1 MLRTT
6 ILNLEISEVLMNTL
20 TEKKTYK
27 IMGISWPVFLILTIV
42 VTAAMYMGKLPG
54 GLIILGVMMIYG
66 ALLNEIGNRTPII
79 KDYLGGG
86 AIVAIFGSAVLAFIG
101 VFPEGTVESITTFMK
116 GGQFLNF
123 YIAALICGSILGMSR
138 EFLIK
143 AFIRY
148 LPIILGGVITALALT
163 GLVGAII
170 GFGFQRAVL
179 YVALPIMGGGM
190 GAGAIPLS
198 EIFGSAMNEDSG
210 SILSIMVPA
219 LALGNAA
226 AIVFG
231 GLINKLG
238 KNRPSLSGQ
247 GKLMRNQDDFVK
259 ETREPLPLDY
269 KLMGIGI
276 AIACSFYI
284 FGNILSKFIPLHR
297 YALMIISVGVFK
309 ALNLVPDRYEE
320 GCAQWYRFV
329 TTNFTSA
336 LLVGIGIVYIN
347 LPQLASA
354 FTIQYL
360 ILVIVTVIG
369 SIIGAGFVGK
379 LFGFYPAE
387 AAITGGLCMA
397 NMGGTGDVAVL
408 SASKRMELMPFAQ
421 ISSRLG
427 GAFMILLAT
436 AILKIIL

>member
-1 MLRTT
+1 MSTG
-6 ILNLEISEVLMNTL
+6 
-20 TEKKTYK
+20 TEKKTYQ
-27 IMGISWPVFLILTIV
+27 IMGISWPVFLILTAV

-54 GLIILGVMMIYG
+54 GLIILGTMMLYG
-66 ALLNEIGNRTPII
+66 ALLDEIGNKTPII

-86 AIVAIFGSAVLAFIG
+86 AIIAIFGAAFLAYFGIL
-101 VFPEGTVESITTFMK
+101 PEATVKNITTFMK

-143 AFIRY
+143 AFVRY
-148 LPIILGGVITALALT
+148 LPIILGGVAAALGLA
-163 GLVGAII
+163 GLVGALI

-198 EIFGSAMNEDSG
+198 EIFGSALKEDPG
-210 SILSIMVPA
+210 NILSIMVPA
-219 LALGNAA
+219 LALGNAL

-231 GLINKLG
+231 GLIDKFG
-238 KNRPSLSGQ
+238 KNRPSLSGD
-247 GKLMRNQDDFVK
+247 GKLMKNQEDFIK
-259 ETREPLPLDY
+259 EKRVSLPLDY
-269 KLMGIGI
+269 SLMGIGV
-276 AIACSFYI
+276 AVSCTFYVL
-284 FGNILSKFIPLHR
+284 GSILSKFIPIHT
-297 YALMIISVGVFK
+297 YALMIISVGIVK
-309 ALNLVPDRYEE
+309 ATNLLPEKYEQ
-320 GCAQWYRFV
+320 GCAQWYKFV
-329 TTNFTSA
+329 ATNLTSA

-347 LPQLASA
+347 LPELAAA
-354 FTIQYL
+354 FTVQYI
-360 ILVIVTVIG
+360 ILVFVTVLG

-379 LFGFYPAE
+379 LLGFYPAE

-408 SASKRMELMPFAQ
+408 SAAKRMELMPFAQ

-436 AILKIIL
+436 SILKIIL

>member
-1 MLRTT
+1 MST
-6 ILNLEISEVLMNTL
+6 NT
-20 TEKKTYK
+20 EEKTYK
-27 IMGISWPVFLILTIV
+27 IMGISWPVFLILTAV
-42 VTAAMYMGKLPG
+42 LAVAMYMGKLSG
-54 GLIILGVMMIYG
+54 GLIVLGAMIIFG
-66 ALLNEIGNRTPII
+66 ALLDEIGNKTPIV

-86 AIVAIFGSAVLAFIG
+86 AIVVIFGSAILAYFGI
-101 VFPEGTVESITTFMK
+101 FPEATVKNITTFMK

-143 AFIRY
+143 AFVRY
-148 LPIILGGVITALALT
+148 LPIILGGVVAALGLT
-163 GLVGAII
+163 GIVGAIM

-198 EIFGSAMNEDSG
+198 EIFGSAMNEDPG
-210 SILSIMVPA
+210 NILSIMVPA

-231 GLINKLG
+231 GLIDKIG

-247 GKLMRNQDDFVK
+247 GKLMKKQDEFIKD
-259 ETREPLPLDY
+259 TREPLPLDY

-276 AIACSFYI
+276 AVAGTFYV
-284 FGNILSKFIPLHR
+284 FGTILSKFIPIHS

-309 ALNLVPDRYEE
+309 ALNLVPDEYEQ
-320 GCAQWYRFV
+320 GCAQWYKFV
-329 TTNFTSA
+329 STNFTSA

-354 FTIQYL
+354 FTIQYM
-360 ILVIVTVIG
+360 ILVLVTVFG

-379 LFGFYPAE
+379 LLGFYPAE

-408 SASKRMELMPFAQ
+408 SAAKRMELMPFAQ

-436 AILKIIL
+436 DILKIIL

>member
-1 MLRTT
+1 
-6 ILNLEISEVLMNTL
+6 MNTL

>member
-1 MLRTT
+1 
-6 ILNLEISEVLMNTL
+6 
-20 TEKKTYK
+20 
-27 IMGISWPVFLILTIV
+27 
-42 VTAAMYMGKLPG
+42 
-54 GLIILGVMMIYG
+54 
-66 ALLNEIGNRTPII
+66 
-79 KDYLGGG
+79 
-86 AIVAIFGSAVLAFIG
+86 
-101 VFPEGTVESITTFMK
+101 
-116 GGQFLNF
+116 
-123 YIAALICGSILGMSR
+123 
-138 EFLIK
+138 
-143 AFIRY
+143 
-148 LPIILGGVITALALT
+148 
-163 GLVGAII
+163 
-170 GFGFQRAVL
+170 
-179 YVALPIMGGGM
+179 M

-198 EIFGSAMNEDSG
+198 EIFGASLNEDPG
-210 SILSIMVPA
+210 NILSIMVPA

-231 GLINKLG
+231 GLINKFG
-238 KNRPSLSGQ
+238 KNRPSLSGN
-247 GKLMRNQDDFVK
+247 GKLMKNQEDFIK
-259 ETREPLPLDY
+259 EHREPLPLDY

-276 AIACSFYI
+276 AVACTFYI

-297 YALMIISVGVFK
+297 YALMIISVGLFK
-309 ALNLVPDRYEE
+309 AFNLVPDRYEE
-320 GCAQWYRFV
+320 GCAQWYKFV

-354 FTIQYL
+354 FTIQYV
-360 ILVIVTVIG
+360 ILVVVTVLG
-369 SIIGAGFVGK
+369 SIIGSGFVGK
-379 LFGFYPAE
+379 LLGFYPAE